1 MLPKVAIVGGGPVIG
16 PALESLLESAGCR
29 AHFLPAYMMENI
41 DQHISDTDLLVLAPA
56 LSAERQKALLE
67 ALLSQPRAQKIP
79 VLELLPANGKEDRTR
94 EGSVLWPCSVEE
106 LKRAID
112 ALLA

>member
-1 MLPKVAIVGGGPVIG
+1 MSPKVAIVGGGPVIG
-16 PALESLLESAGCR
+16 PALESLLESTGYR
-29 AHFLPAYMMENI
+29 AHFLPASVIDNI
-41 DQHISDTDLLVLAPA
+41 DQLLSDTDLLVLAPA
-56 LSAERQKALLE
+56 LSAERRKALLE
-67 ALLSQPRAQKIP
+67 ALLGQPGAQKIP
-79 VLELLPANGKEDRTR
+79 VLELLPANGKEDRTQ